1 MDEARRD
8 EIRGRLDRPHTRDA
22 LAPLVTASELRALLD
37 ALEAAEREHAT
48 VLASL
53 THALAQGD
61 ALRAEAKDLHDRM
74 TDAEVRATRLRA
86 HDVESVRQ
94 LRADCER
101 LAVDCDVATAERD
114 DAREDLARIGRLVG
128 CDSLVGVEIHAA
140 VEHVVRFELEA
151 ARDAAERAER
161 ERDDARAEVETLRA
175 EAALMREKLAAHAR
189 HTDAA
194 VDGVRAMLPAAL
206 DLARREGA
214 EAMREW
220 AANAC
225 ERMVVGGCAW
235 SEEQATAARA
245 LLDAAGNVR
254 ALPLDAP
261 GGES

>member
-1 MDEARRD
+1 MSDDVVSAEKAQQVIDAVNAACELGGMGSDEA
-8 EIRGRLDRPHTRDA
+8 A
-22 LAPLVTASELRALLD
+22 V
-37 ALEAAEREHAT
+37 
-48 VLASL
+48 
-53 THALAQGD
+53 
-61 ALRAEAKDLHDRM
+61 
-74 TDAEVRATRLRA
+74 
-86 HDVESVRQ
+86 SVVM
-94 LRADCER
+94 ER
-101 LAVDCDVATAERD
+101 LARTVLTLHARLSAQATELAVLRAQLSPLLAVHDALVAAAALPGAGASGVELVAAVWAKASA

-128 CDSLVGVEIHAA
+128 CDSLVGVEINAA
-140 VEHVVRFELEA
+140 VEHVVRHELEA